1 MYVYLYVVRDG
12 AHGEFRLQHAASG
25 SSACSSLDER
35 PPAATQP
42 SLKEIEGHA
51 SSPQPKWKVWKV
63 DTPRGEIVRALRE
76 RKKARKRWGGI
87 S

>member
-1 MYVYLYVVRDG
+1 MFICMLYGTARTESFGFSTPRRDPLR
-12 AHGEFRLQHAASG
+12 APHST
-25 SSACSSLDER
+25 R

-76 RKKARKRWGGI
+76 WKKARKRWGGI